1 MLDTRARLPLAE
13 VYTAGQYDLYDP
25 TGRKFGLQVMCS
37 LGDRLP
43 YAPCG
48 WLWAPGDVPTEAEE
62 AQTMK
67 DSSVDAASIADQACR
82 CRRLAAGLPDG
93 DTKATLF
100 ALAVEYESGVKPYQK
115 RPETRR
121 PRPPD
126 LPHRSATSPGSGKSA
141 AQR

>member
-1 MLDTRARLPLAE
+1 MLDNRARLPLAE
-13 VYTAGQYDLYDP
+13 VYTAGQHDLYDP
-25 TGRKFGLQVMCS
+25 TGRKFGLQVMRS

-48 WLWAPGDVPTEAEE
+48 WFWGPGDVPTEAEE

-93 DTKATLF
+93 DTKATLL
-100 ALAVEYESGVKPYQK
+100 ALAVEYESACQAV
-115 RPETRR
+115 PEAARDT
-121 PRPPD
+121 PP
-126 LPHRSATSPGSGKSA
+126 STA
-141 AQR
+141 